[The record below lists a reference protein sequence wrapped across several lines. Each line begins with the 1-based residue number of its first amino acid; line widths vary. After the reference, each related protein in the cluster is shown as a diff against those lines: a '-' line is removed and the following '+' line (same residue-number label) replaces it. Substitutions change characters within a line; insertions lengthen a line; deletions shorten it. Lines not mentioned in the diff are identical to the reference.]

1 MMRRSIVCIGVFA
14 VLGAFPAVSAS
25 ASKPVSH
32 LKRVCSVS
40 TSPQYAACMAIAKAD
55 ANGNLL
61 VDPDLPSGLSPAKF
75 HSAYNLP
82 TTVATHHKIAIVDA
96 FNDPNIYADLRH
108 YVQTYGLPTF
118 RRCTSATQGNCFLV
132 LNQNG
137 KTSPLPPNS
146 HSWATEIALDV
157 EVAHAICQNCRIELI
172 EANSNSFANL
182 KAAVNTAA
190 KRGAEVIS
198 NSYGAYL
205 SDCAGMSAYNKPNVA
220 VTVSAGDSGFGVA
233 CPAVLNTVVAVGGT
247 TLTLNG
253 DGSYNSE
260 SVWSGSGS
268 GCSSTN
274 SAQTWQTATATWAA
288 IGCSGR
294 GMNDVS
300 AVGDPNTGAAVYD
313 SYGAGGWV
321 QVGGTSL
328 SAPLIGAVYA
338 LAGNAPSFTYP
349 AQSVYASP
357 GSLHDVLTG
366 TNGSCIGHPLQCG
379 AGVGYDLPTG
389 IGTPNGLGGF

>member
-1 MMRRSIVCIGVFA
+1 MRRLIVSVGVLA

-25 ASKPVSH
+25 ASKPTAHV
-32 LKRVCSVS
+32 KRVCSVS
-40 TSPQYAACMAIAKAD
+40 TSPKYAGCMSWVKVD
-55 ANGNLL
+55 ASGNLL
-61 VDPDLPSGLSPAKF
+61 VNPNIPAGLSPAKF

-82 TTVATHHKIAIVDA
+82 TTVSTHHKIAIVDA
-96 FNDPNIYADLRH
+96 FSNPNIYGDLKH
-108 YVQTYGLPTF
+108 YIETYGLPRF

-132 LNQNG
+132 LNQAG
-137 KTSPLPPNS
+137 KPSPLPPPNAG
-146 HSWATEIALDV
+146 WATEIALDV
-157 EVAHAICQNCRIELI
+157 EVAHAICQNCRIELF
-172 EANSNSFANL
+172 EAKSNSFANL

-190 KRGAEVIS
+190 ARGAEVIS

-205 SDCAGMSAYNKPNVA
+205 SDCAPMAAYNKVHVA
-220 VTVSAGDSGFGVA
+220 ITVSAGDSGFGVA
-233 CPAVLNTVVAVGGT
+233 CPANQSTVVAVGGT
-247 TLTLNG
+247 TLNLNG

-260 SVWSGSGS
+260 SVWSGTGS
-268 GCSSTN
+268 ACSSTN
-274 SAQTWQTATATWAA
+274 PAASWQTATATWVA

-300 AVGDPNTGAAVYD
+300 AVADPNTGAAVYD

-349 AQSVYASP
+349 AQSAYASP
-357 GSLHDVLTG
+357 GSLHDVTTG
-366 TNGSCIGHPLQCG
+366 TNGSCGGHPLQCG

>member
-1 MMRRSIVCIGVFA
+1 MRRSIVSMGVLA

-25 ASKPVSH
+25 ASNPTAHVKP
-32 LKRVCSVS
+32 LCSVS
-40 TSPQYAACMAIAKAD
+40 TSAKYASCMSWVKVD
-55 ANGNLL
+55 ASGNLL
-61 VDPDLPSGLSPAKF
+61 VNPNIPAGLSPAKF

-82 TTVATHHKIAIVDA
+82 TTVSTHHKIAIVDA
-96 FNDPNIYADLRH
+96 FSNPNIYGDLKH
-108 YVQTYGLPTF
+108 YVETYGLPKF

-132 LNQNG
+132 LNQSG
-137 KTSPLPPNS
+137 KTSPLPPPNAG
-146 HSWATEIALDV
+146 WATEIALDV
-157 EVAHAICQNCRIELI
+157 EVAHAICQNCRIELF

-198 NSYGAYL
+198 NSYGAYGA
-205 SDCAGMSAYNKPNVA
+205 DCTGMSAYDKVHVA
-220 VTVSAGDSGFGVA
+220 ITVSAGDSGFGVA

-247 TLTLNG
+247 TLNLNG

-260 SVWSGSGS
+260 TVWSDSGS
-268 GCSSTN
+268 GCSSAN
-274 SAQTWQTATATWAA
+274 AARAWQTATATWGAT
-288 IGCSGR
+288 GCTGR

-300 AVGDPNTGAAVYD
+300 AVADPNTGAAVYD

-338 LAGNAPSFTYP
+338 LAGNSSTWNYP
-349 AQSVYASP
+349 AQSVYLSP
-357 GSLHDVLTG
+357 GSLHDVTSG
-366 TNGSCIGHPLQCG
+366 STGSCGGSLACT
-379 AGVGYDLPTG
+379 AGVGFDVPTG
-389 IGTPNGLGGF
+389 VGTPNGLGGF